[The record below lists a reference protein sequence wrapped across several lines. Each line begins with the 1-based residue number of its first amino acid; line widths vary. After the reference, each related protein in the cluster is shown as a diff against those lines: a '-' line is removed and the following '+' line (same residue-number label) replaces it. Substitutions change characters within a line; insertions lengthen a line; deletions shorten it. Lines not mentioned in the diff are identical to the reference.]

1 MPQANL
7 NSLRPCCAGQL
18 IALKVAVVATAT
30 KTHAGGDTGV
40 GRCMGAQFAA
50 TAAMAGAAVHA
61 AAMPVLLCAVNISTL
76 DGLSIITKTNAQAWC
91 LGSLLCLS

>member
-1 MPQANL
+1 
-7 NSLRPCCAGQL
+7 
-18 IALKVAVVATAT
+18 
-30 KTHAGGDTGV
+30 
-40 GRCMGAQFAA
+40 MGAQFAA